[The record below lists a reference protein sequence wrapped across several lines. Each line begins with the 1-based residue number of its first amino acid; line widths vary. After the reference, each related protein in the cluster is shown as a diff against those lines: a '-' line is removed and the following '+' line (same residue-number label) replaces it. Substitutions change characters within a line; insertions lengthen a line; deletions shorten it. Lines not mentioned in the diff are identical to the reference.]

1 MTFMTRLTLPIR
13 WEGASKENAKR
24 ARALLLALGL
34 TGCGG
39 GDEGGSGGG
48 DSPLPPSPAE
58 QVQVV
63 DGFSVAKPNE
73 RTQLDL
79 SAFVRGRGA
88 TLTSLTS
95 EQPECGAGS
104 VSGLTAEVNISDTT
118 LCQYRF
124 SARSSGSAE
133 GVATLSVLATL
144 AATPVLE
151 PLSAAMT
158 LSDTAKAFDV
168 VALYGASLP
177 AGYNLKA
184 GSVVVQGGTVQG
196 AATQS
201 GNVITYTQPGAAD
214 WNRVLFTLE
223 DPTKPGEDILGT
235 LYITV
240 SETANQAP
248 TISNAKYDYSAPG
261 NANAGTNYPI
271 VTFQQVTLDL
281 ANLKNLTIK
290 DPDTVTATPPS
301 GEWQLIE
308 VQSYSASVA
317 SAFPSDTSNKKFT
330 FQAGTVGQHIVSYI
344 VGDHEGGYRMGQ
356 MSITVGPKEQA
367 KDWANI
373 DLVTP
378 GLRFYAPP
386 LFSEIKSGVSPEF
399 VIEPVWDAAANGGT
413 GNTIGAVGNL
423 AATAYCSGK
432 RLPKQADLDTLRS
445 ATGMPA
451 SELAK
456 YPKARPYLISDAAG
470 TTFQTYNLTD
480 GSVAAYMTG
489 TTPNP
494 YVVCVGDHGL
504 SYIAT
509 PNTPYV
515 GMANTVVSDGTWQT
529 IGTVNSGGGT
539 TGASPT
545 LFGTP
550 TNAGPGSLGVG
561 NFRLTP
567 GSCAGGTCTLDA
579 KGASDEYGTATA
591 QIANAVMT
599 SNTFNVP
606 TTFLQNAQVTAAS
619 ATTDSAKADGAD
631 ANIITLILKDK
642 AGNAVPSGTP
652 VTLSYSTSTTPAFT
666 PNITPASGASVNVN
680 ASGQVAI
687 NIKSNTV
694 GAVTLTNPMVVGG
707 LPLSATST
715 TATFVTPNAAP
726 IATVSISTPITA
738 SEGEPFIA
746 NWTYFDAE
754 SDPES
759 GSTVEWFSNG
769 ISAGPATVIA
779 SGTNPIFYPP
789 DGFGNTTITVK
800 ITPKSSAGVS
810 VGSAVVSTG
819 VAVINKTWTVNYL
832 FPIGKNNSGA
842 SYSQNASINYCAAL
856 NTGGVTG
863 YRLPS
868 ISEYKTLYAQMTGNS
883 PGTGSTAVCLVHG
896 WPSFTVGGCNGAAA
910 TFWTNDTSGGNG
922 YDIQMFTG
930 NESVSNNLNPR
941 NLTCVR

>member
-1 MTFMTRLTLPIR
+1 MTITVFR
-13 WEGASKENAKR
+13 WTGV
-24 ARALLLALGL
+24 LLLALGL

-39 GDEGGSGGG
+39 GDEGGG

-104 VSGLTAEVNISDTT
+104 VSGLTAEVNIRDAA

-151 PLSAAMT
+151 PLSATMT
-158 LSDTAKAFDV
+158 LSDNAKTFDV

-184 GSVVVQGGTVQG
+184 GSVVVQGGAVQG
-196 AATQS
+196 TATQS

-223 DPTKPGEDILGT
+223 DPAKSGEDILGT

-248 TISNAKYDYSAPG
+248 TISDAKYNYSDA
-261 NANAGTNYPI
+261 ANAGASNPSI
-271 VTFQQVTLDL
+271 VTFQSVTLDL
-281 ANLKNLTIK
+281 ANLKNLTIT
-290 DPDTVTATPPS
+290 DPDS
-301 GEWQLIE
+301 SEWQLIE

-317 SAFPSDTSNKKFT
+317 SAAPGDVTNKKFT

-344 VGDHEGGYRMGQ
+344 VGDHEGGFRMGQ

-367 KDWANI
+367 KDWNNI
-373 DLVTP
+373 DV
-378 GLRFYAPP
+378 GNLRYYATP
-386 LFSEIKSGVSPEF
+386 LFSELKNTVGPQLGAF
-399 VIEPVWDAAANGGT
+399 VEPVWDVAANGT
-413 GNTIGAVGNL
+413 GNTIGAAGNL

-445 ATGMPA
+445 ATGTPA
-451 SELAK
+451 TELAK
-456 YPKARPYLISDAAG
+456 YPKARPYLISDVVG
-470 TTFQTYNLTD
+470 TTFQTYNLTN
-480 GSVAAYMTG
+480 GNVASYVAG

-494 YVVCVGDHGL
+494 YVVCVSDHGL

-509 PNTPYV
+509 PNAPYA
-515 GMANTVVSDGTWQT
+515 GMTNTVVSDGSWQT

-539 TGASPT
+539 TAGSPT
-545 LFGTP
+545 LFDTP

-567 GSCAGGTCTLDA
+567 GSCTGGTCTLDA
-579 KGASDEYGTATA
+579 KGANDEYGTATA

-619 ATTDSAKADGAD
+619 VTTDGAKANNTDS
-631 ANIITLILKDK
+631 NVITLTLKDRD
-642 AGNAVPSGTP
+642 GNPVPSGTP
-652 VTLSYSTSTTPAFT
+652 VKLSYSTSTAPAFT
-666 PNITPASGASVNVN
+666 PAITPASGASVNVN

-687 NIKSNTV
+687 NIKSGTI
-694 GAVTLTNPMVVGG
+694 GTVTLTNPTVVGG
-707 LPLSATST
+707 LPLTATST
-715 TATFVTPNAAP
+715 TATFTTSNTAP
-726 IATVSISTPITA
+726 VASALTWSTPVTA
-738 SEGEPFIA
+738 SVDEPFII
-746 NWTYFDAE
+746 NWTYTDAE
-754 SDPES
+754 SDPQS
-759 GSTVEWFSNG
+759 GSTVEWFLNG
-769 ISAGPATVIA
+769 ISTGAATSTL
-779 SGTNPIFYPP
+779 SGGMFVYYPVAA
-789 DGFGNTTITVK
+789 DANKTLTAK
-800 ITPKSSAGVS
+800 ITPKASVGVLVGAPVTSAGITVAAKGALPGF
-810 VGSAVVSTG
+810 VTPLNKNTMTQAAAVTYCSTLVVNGHAGYRIPTNIELIGLFTRVTG
-819 VAVINKTWTVNYL
+819 VATGTLTSAMCGVSQWPL
-832 FPIGKNNSGA
+832 AGQCGGA
-842 SYSQNASINYCAAL
+842 SDYYWTDYNNGGGLYRTVIM
-856 NTGGVTG
+856 NTGNTWFFN
-863 YRLPS
+863 PS
-868 ISEYKTLYAQMTGNS
+868 
-883 PGTGSTAVCLVHG
+883 AVHQVAC
-896 WPSFTVGGCNGAAA
+896 
-910 TFWTNDTSGGNG
+910 
-922 YDIQMFTG
+922 I
-930 NESVSNNLNPR
+930 R
-941 NLTCVR
+941 